1 MNKNFNKMMNMIP
14 AGYEKKSLKAYDY
27 NDSDYE
33 DDDDDEFVFDFS
45 EAKNK
50 NKTFGDVTTNVEI
63 EKSKVTFELSSQYYY
78 EEMDRLLDDLKSAI
92 LQKNLTQVSSLI
104 ETHNIDVNCLFKTE
118 WTPIMYAA
126 SCGSYELA
134 EYLVNKGADVL
145 YTEGDPIILI

>member
-1 MNKNFNKMMNMIP
+1 MMNMIP
-14 AGYEKKSLKAYDY
+14 AGYEKKSFKAYDY

-33 DDDDDEFVFDFS
+33 DDDDEFVFDFS

-50 NKTFGDVTTNVEI
+50 NKTITDTTTTNVEI

-78 EEMDRLLDDLKSAI
+78 EEMDHLLDDLKSAI
-92 LQKNLTQVSSLI
+92 LQKNLTLVSSLI
-104 ETHNIDVNCLFKTE
+104 ETHKIDVNCHFKTD

-126 SCGSYELA
+126 SCGSFEMT

-145 YTEGDPIILI
+145 YTEGDPLV